1 MEVPRRPSA
10 AARAAAAAGAPTP
23 PLSHR
28 KTSHTAPMAAEPLA
42 PRPPQPPQE
51 LPRRTFPIAGAPSH
65 PFPRSPRGRRTPSTF
80 PSAPPVTA
88 GSLCSPVTVVGSSH
102 AALAPMN
109 LKVASAGLR
118 TVQPQ
123 HPLLQR
129 AQAGDR
135 RLALEPRQ
143 P

>member
-42 PRPPQPPQE
+42 PRPPQE